1 MSRMRSVLALLLA
14 ALILMPLTGCADN
27 SLSEEE
33 EKTRIKV
40 IVKKRDYDYWA
51 VVQMGAEAAGRE
63 FGVEVDFDGPPTEG
77 DIEGQIRMVENAIEQ
92 KFDALVLAA
101 SDYVAL
107 APVAE
112 EARDAGMPVV
122 IIDSNIK
129 SDKMNSFV
137 GTDNV
142 GAGQK
147 LGESLLDIVGP
158 DCDIVVM
165 SFVKGAATADQREE
179 GFFEK
184 IDGEKGINVL
194 ETLYC
199 KSEEDYASDLA
210 RDAVERYPEL
220 DAIVCLNAY
229 GTVGVARAISRM
241 GKAGRISIIGFD
253 STPQE
258 VSYMEEGAIQSLVV
272 QNPFNMGYLGVK
284 YALDVLNGDKV
295 PKSVDTGSTVI
306 DRENMYLPENQK
318 LVFPFTD

>member
-1 MSRMRSVLALLLA
+1 MRTLRKVLALLLA
-14 ALILMPLTGCADN
+14 ALTVLPLTACSGD
-27 SLSEEE
+27 SLSDEENQ
-33 EKTRIKV
+33 TRVKV

-63 FGVEVDFDGPPTEG
+63 FGVEVDFDGPTNEK
-77 DIEGQIRMVENAIEQ
+77 DIDGQIRMVQSAVAQ

-107 APVAE
+107 APAAE
-112 EARDAGMPVV
+112 QARAAGMPVI

-142 GAGQK
+142 DAGRK
-147 LGESLLDIVGP
+147 LGESLIEKVGTG
-158 DCDIVVM
+158 CDIAVM

-179 GFFEK
+179 GFFK
-184 IDGEKGINVL
+184 QISGYPDIKLL
-194 ETLYC
+194 ETAYC
-199 KSEEDYASDLA
+199 NSDEDYASELTYGIVDK
-210 RDAVERYPEL
+210 YPEL

-229 GTVGVARAISRM
+229 GTVGVARAITEM
-241 GKAGRISIIGFD
+241 GKAGEISIIGFD

-258 VSYMEEGAIQSLVV
+258 VSFMEQGAIQSLVI

-284 YALDVLNGDKV
+284 YALDALKNVSV
-295 PKSVDTGSTVI
+295 PETVNTGANVI
-306 DRENMYLPENQK
+306 DQENMYLPENQK